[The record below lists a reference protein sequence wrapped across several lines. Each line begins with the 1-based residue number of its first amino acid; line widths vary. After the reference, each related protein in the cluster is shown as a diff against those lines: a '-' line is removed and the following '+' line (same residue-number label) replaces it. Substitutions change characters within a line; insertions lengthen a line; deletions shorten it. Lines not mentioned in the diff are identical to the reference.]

1 MTAAITRQV
10 TAAGGRQGAGTPF
23 PITRQIPMT
32 RSTHPIEAAA
42 IGAVALGRLA
52 RTVLVPCVAL
62 VLVLAGWQPAGPAA
76 PAAVAL
82 AAPAALLSDPAGI
95 LPAGFESVAP
105 VARDWAGRP
114 LASLTVRE
122 LRLQARAAGF
132 RALARSGRRADLL
145 AALA

>member
-1 MTAAITRQV
+1 
-10 TAAGGRQGAGTPF
+10 
-23 PITRQIPMT
+23 MT
-32 RSTHPIEAAA
+32 RTHPIEAAA
-42 IGAVALGRLA
+42 VGSVALVRLA

-62 VLVLAGWQPAGPAA
+62 VLLLAGWQPAGSPAV
-76 PAAVAL
+76 AAVAL
-82 AAPAALLSDPAGI
+82 AAPAP
-95 LPAGFESVAP
+95 AP

-114 LASLTVRE
+114 LDSLTVRE